1 MNRLALFDCDG
12 TLVDSQYS
20 IVASMQRA
28 FAEAGLPL
36 PEAAAVR
43 AIVGLRLDEA
53 ISRLL
58 PSRSADAIAGLCDS
72 YRRAY
77 VAVHKDPDQQDAL
90 YEGVPDML
98 AQFEEQGWVL
108 GVATGKSRS
117 GLLGALKRF
126 NLRSRFVTLKTADDG
141 PGKPDPFIVREAV
154 AEAGAAAETCVVI
167 GDTSFDMLMAR
178 NAGTGSIGV
187 SWGYHPAEEL
197 SRCGAQYIAR
207 TVAELPIL
215 AAQVLKD

>member
-28 FAEAGLPL
+28 FSEAGLPL

-53 ISRLL
+53 IRRLL

-77 VAVHKDPDQQDAL
+77 VAVHKDPDQPERIAGRAEAL
-90 YEGVPDML
+90 QPAEPVRYAEDSRGWSG
-98 AQFEEQGWVL
+98 QTGSFHRQG
-108 GVATGKSRS
+108 S
-117 GLLGALKRF
+117 GGGSWCRGR
-126 NLRSRFVTLKTADDG
+126 NLRCHWRYQL
-141 PGKPDPFIVREAV
+141 
-154 AEAGAAAETCVVI
+154 
-167 GDTSFDMLMAR
+167 
-178 NAGTGSIGV
+178 
-187 SWGYHPAEEL
+187 
-197 SRCGAQYIAR
+197 
-207 TVAELPIL
+207 
-215 AAQVLKD
+215 